1 MAGEKKRELSLG
13 ARTMLASHMASA
25 NGAAGALSDPCFARF
40 RLEEDTVVFDVRAGD
55 ATGSVNLSLHERS
68 RYPRSGALAF
78 ADGSD
83 ALLRAVESVSER
95 ISSGASL
102 PAVLE
107 QLGRALGSEAVLAQ
121 LPSYSQIDSADGG
134 ASSSAGAGGS
144 GDPPEG
150 GGDASSDDED
160 EDAASGASSDD
171 DYDLGFKAG
180 DELAER
186 LLRLRLAWE
195 EKDTRRR
202 EAARRAVGL
211 DPPADDS
218 APAAAPAAAAPE
230 PAESKEP
237 KRRGD
242 KGDKQ
247 TGKRGAASQIF
258 SSAEATRILCNE
270 LVALIRER
278 AEGFAGRPSLA
289 PATPAGGGGRAS
301 PRGLSLHE

>member
-1 MAGEKKRELSLG
+1 MA
-13 ARTMLASHMASA
+13 ART
-25 NGAAGALSDPCFARF
+25 AARPHR
-40 RLEEDTVVFDVRAGD
+40 R
-55 ATGSVNLSLHERS
+55 
-68 RYPRSGALAF
+68 
-78 ADGSD
+78 
-83 ALLRAVESVSER
+83 
-95 ISSGASL
+95 
-102 PAVLE
+102 
-107 QLGRALGSEAVLAQ
+107 EA
-121 LPSYSQIDSADGG
+121 
-134 ASSSAGAGGS
+134 AGGS

-150 GGDASSDDED
+150 GGDASSDDDD
-160 EDAASGASSDD
+160 EEAASGASSDD

-180 DELAER
+180 DELDER
-186 LLRLRLAWE
+186 LLRLRIAWE

-301 PRGLSLHE
+301 PRGQSLHE